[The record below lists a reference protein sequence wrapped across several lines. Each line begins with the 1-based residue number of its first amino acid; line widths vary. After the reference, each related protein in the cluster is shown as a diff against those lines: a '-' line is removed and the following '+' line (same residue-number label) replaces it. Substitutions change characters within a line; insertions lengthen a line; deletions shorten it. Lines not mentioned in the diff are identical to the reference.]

1 MTLDFESI
9 KGACII
15 SQYDF
20 IKKMHSNFPKELKG
34 LYRDTPAPL
43 DLFKI
48 NNDAPI
54 VSLEHK
60 EVYHVYSAKS
70 LWLGQRDRLDM
81 QLATGFHCT
90 RVKCA
95 NVDDFSKL
103 K

>member
-9 KGACII
+9 KGACAI

-20 IKKMHSNFPKELKG
+20 IKKMNNNLPKELKG
-34 LYRDTPAPL
+34 PYRNTLAPP
-43 DLFKI
+43 DLFKV

-60 EVYHVYSAKS
+60 EVYHEYSTKS
-70 LWLGQRDRLDM
+70 LWLGQQGRPDM

-90 RVKCA
+90 RLKCT
-95 NVDDFSKL
+95 NVDDFNKL